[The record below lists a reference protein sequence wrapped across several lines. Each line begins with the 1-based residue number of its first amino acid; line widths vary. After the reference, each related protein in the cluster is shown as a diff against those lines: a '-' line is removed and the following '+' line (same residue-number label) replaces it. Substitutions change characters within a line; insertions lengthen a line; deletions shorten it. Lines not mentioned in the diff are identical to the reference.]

1 MSWWQEQANANAPL
15 LIGAGSAFF
24 MAALRIAA
32 NKRMTKTAKVTEALT
47 CAGLST
53 AFCEAAIIYANMP
66 SEGSVFVGT
75 FIGWLGTDLLKTAL
89 LKLFD
94 KFLTK

>member
-1 MSWWQEQANANAPL
+1 MSWWQEQAHANAPL

-66 SEGSVFVGT
+66 SEGSVFVGS

>member
-1 MSWWQEQANANAPL
+1 MSWWQDQASANAPL
-15 LIGAGSAFF
+15 LISAGSALI
-24 MAALRIAA
+24 MAGLRMAA
-32 NKRMTKTAKVTEALT
+32 NKRMTKTSKVTEALT

-53 AFCEAAIIYANMP
+53 AFCEAAIIYAEMP

-75 FIGWLGTDLLKTAL
+75 FIGWLGTDLLKNAL
-89 LKLFD
+89 IKLFD